1 MWLIKSVRS
10 KVLVEAYGTS
20 TKECNRVWSQLISQS
35 IDRYS
40 LRAYNVPNTAIPD
53 CKSQSLGE
61 GGGSRSYLITS
72 FCELK
77 QNKWSSL
84 DNIFKLSGY
93 KVQGHSPGN
102 IGKPR
107 ISEVHSPPQSEQEN
121 DKQVYKQQLDTAYT
135 VTLKQQ
141 V

>member
-53 CKSQSLGE
+53 CKSKSLGE
-61 GGGSRSYLITS
+61 GGGLAAAIPLPPFVNS
-72 FCELK
+72 
-77 QNKWSSL
+77 NKTTDL
-84 DNIFKLSGY
+84 
-93 KVQGHSPGN
+93 V
-102 IGKPR
+102 
-107 ISEVHSPPQSEQEN
+107 
-121 DKQVYKQQLDTAYT
+121 
-135 VTLKQQ
+135 
-141 V
+141 